1 MPVNY
6 SATAFIVSYLVIGVF
21 GFLLALFVFFNP
33 PRNPI
38 KIAFARYLFIAGWWG
53 LFSIPMLVAPTEYW
67 GTFWDRV
74 CLMGLILIPVS
85 FIHFNFIF
93 LNINKKHGKFIL
105 VNYVIAAFFLLANFT
120 PYFVP
125 STSPRFGLKYFTDPS
140 PLYHLFFT
148 YFFLT
153 SLLCISSFF
162 VGYIKAKGNRRL
174 QLFNVLWSSVFGY
187 SLGGLTYFTVLKMPP
202 AYLVI
207 IANAGIIFHMVVY
220 AYTITKQRLMD
231 ISVVISRAV
240 AEVLTVLFQGTIY
253 LTLVWFYRSYV
264 STSINASF
272 LVWTVLYGILVGQTY
287 REIRLFIQTSS
298 DKLFLKGRYNYYKS
312 LSDASSHVGQ
322 KLSLTGIL
330 KVLYETFSNVVE
342 ISNPRVYLP
351 EYFSEAEKSSS
362 RYLYY
367 SKEQY
372 LPQTEEPTIV
382 NDSPTLA
389 ELIAKREPL
398 LEVKELNAALV
409 VPCLL
414 EDRLIAIFVLGKKL
428 SEDSYTDED
437 IRLLKVLANQ
447 AAVALD
453 HTRSYEKIKGELEI
467 AERDLGRSQRL
478 ASLGTLTAGVTHEI
492 RNPLAVIRSETERLN
507 TKPRDDEYLHQ
518 YSNLVIKHVDRI
530 AGIVSRMLDF
540 AKEKPKAID
549 TVDINEVI
557 RSTLQMFAI
566 SRITVK
572 QELMEVLPVKGDA
585 EELQEV
591 FINLIQN
598 AIEAMPEGGILTLRS
613 YSQEGKTVVEVS
625 DTGKGIPEEVRQRIF
640 DPFFST
646 RHEGVGLGL
655 SIVYRII
662 REHGAEIKVLS
673 EAGKGTTFKI
683 EF

>member
-1 MPVNY
+1 VPVNY

>member
-85 FIHFNFIF
+85 FIHFNFVF

-105 VNYVIAAFFLLANFT
+105 VNYVIAAFFLLANLT

-253 LTLVWFYRSYV
+253 LSLVWFYRSYV
-264 STSINASF
+264 STSINTFF

-330 KVLYETFSNVVE
+330 KVLYDTFFNVVE

-351 EYFSEAEKSSS
+351 EYFSEAEKTSS

-372 LPQTEEPTIV
+372 LPQTEETTIA
-382 NDSPTLA
+382 NDSPTLT

-467 AERDLGRSQRL
+467 AERELGRSQRL

-492 RNPLAVIRSETERLN
+492 RNPLAVIRSETERLT

-557 RSTLQMFAI
+557 RSTLQLFAI

>member
-1 MPVNY
+1 MQIGAFA
-6 SATAFIVSYLVIGVF
+6 ATCIISYLVIGVF
-21 GFLLALFVFFNP
+21 GFSLALFVFFNP

-38 KIAFARYLFIAGWWG
+38 KIAFTRYLFIVGWWG
-53 LFSIPMLVAPTEYW
+53 LFSIPMLVAPTAYW

-74 CLMGLILIPVS
+74 CLMGLILTPIS
-85 FIHFNFIF
+85 FLHFNFIF
-93 LNINKKHGKFIL
+93 LNINKKYGNFLLI
-105 VNYVIAAFFLLANFT
+105 NYVIAAFFLLANFT

-153 SLLCISSFF
+153 SLLCILTFF
-162 VGYIKAKGNRRL
+162 FSYIRAKGNRRF
-174 QLFNVLWSSVFGY
+174 QLFNILWSSVYGY
-187 SLGGLTYFTVLKMPP
+187 SLGGLTYFTVLKIPP

-240 AEVLTVLFQGTIY
+240 AEVLTVFFQGAIY
-253 LTLVWFYRSYV
+253 LSLVWFYYSYV
-264 STSINASF
+264 STSITIYF

-287 REIRLFIQTSS
+287 REIRLLIQTSA
-298 DKLFLKGRYNYYKS
+298 DNLFLRGRYNYYKS
-312 LSDASSHVGQ
+312 LSDASSHVSE
-322 KLSLTGIL
+322 KLSLAAIL
-330 KVLYETFSNVVE
+330 KVLYETFTKVVE

-351 EYFSEAEKSSS
+351 EYFSEMEKNSG
-362 RYLYY
+362 RYLCY
-367 SKEQY
+367 SKDKY
-372 LPQTEEPTIV
+372 LPRGEEMTIA
-382 NDSPTLA
+382 NDLPMVA
-389 ELIAKREPL
+389 ELITQREPL
-398 LEVKELNAALV
+398 LENKELNAALV

-428 SEDSYTDED
+428 SEDPYTDED
-437 IRLLKVLANQ
+437 IKLLKVLANQ

-453 HTRSYEKIKGELEI
+453 HTRSYEKIKGDLEVV
-467 AERDLGRSQRL
+467 ERELGRAQRL

-492 RNPLAVIRSETERLN
+492 RNPLAVIRSETERL
-507 TKPRDDEYLHQ
+507 TVKPRDAEYLTQ

-530 AGIVSRMLDF
+530 AGIISRMLEF
-540 AKEKPKAID
+540 AKEKPKAIE
-549 TVDINEVI
+549 TVDLNDVI
-557 RSTLQMFAI
+557 RSTLEMFAI
-566 SRITVK
+566 SRITLK
-572 QELMEVLPVKGDA
+572 QELTEVPPVKGDA

-598 AIEAMPEGGILTLRS
+598 AIEAMPEGGTLTLRS
-613 YSQEGKTVVEVS
+613 YKEEGKVVTEVS
-625 DTGKGIPEEVRQRIF
+625 DTGKGIPEEIRQRIF

-662 REHGAEIKVLS
+662 REHGAEIKVAS
-673 EAGKGTTFKI
+673 EVGKGTTFRI
-683 EF
+683 IF

>member
-1 MPVNY
+1 MPINY
-6 SATAFIVSYLVIGVF
+6 SATAYILSYLVIGVF
-21 GFLLALFVFFNP
+21 GFSLALFVFYNP

-38 KIAFARYLFIAGWWG
+38 KIAFARYLFIVGWWG
-53 LFSIPMLVAPTEYW
+53 LFSILMLFAPSEYW

-74 CLMGLILIPVS
+74 CLMGLILTPVS

-93 LNINKKHGKFIL
+93 LSINKKYGTFIL
-105 VNYVIAAFFLLANFT
+105 INYVIAAFFLLVNFT

-125 STSPRFGLKYFTDPS
+125 STSPRFGLNYFTDPS

-153 SLLCISSFF
+153 SLLGISTFF
-162 VGYIKAKGNRRL
+162 FGYIKAKGNRRL
-174 QLFNVLWSSVFGY
+174 QLFNILWSSVFGY

-207 IANAGIIFHMVVY
+207 IANAGIIFHMIVY

-253 LTLVWFYRSYV
+253 LSLVWFYRSYV
-264 STSINASF
+264 STSINSSF
-272 LVWTVLYGILVGQTY
+272 LVWTVLYGILVGQTHH
-287 REIRLFIQTSS
+287 EIRLFIQTSS

-330 KVLYETFSNVVE
+330 KVLYDTFSNVVE

-351 EYFSEAEKSSS
+351 EYFSEAEKTSS

-372 LPQTEEPTIV
+372 LPQTEEPTIA
-382 NDSPTLA
+382 NDSQTLT

-398 LEVKELNAALV
+398 LDIKELNAALV

-467 AERDLGRSQRL
+467 VERELGRSQRL

-492 RNPLAVIRSETERLN
+492 RNPLAVIRSETERLT
-507 TKPRDDEYLHQ
+507 TKPRDAEYLLQ
-518 YSNLVIKHVDRI
+518 YSNLVTKHVDRI
-530 AGIVSRMLDF
+530 AGIIARMLDF

-557 RSTLQMFAI
+557 RSTLQLFAI

-572 QELMEVLPVKGDA
+572 QELTEVLPVKGDA

-598 AIEAMPEGGILTLRS
+598 AIEAMPEGGTLTLRS

-625 DTGKGIPEEVRQRIF
+625 DTGKGIPEEIRQRIF

-673 EAGKGTTFKI
+673 EAGKGTTFRI
-683 EF
+683 AF

>member
-1 MPVNY
+1 
-6 SATAFIVSYLVIGVF
+6 
-21 GFLLALFVFFNP
+21 
-33 PRNPI
+33 
-38 KIAFARYLFIAGWWG
+38 
-53 LFSIPMLVAPTEYW
+53 
-67 GTFWDRV
+67 
-74 CLMGLILIPVS
+74 MGLILTPVS

-93 LNINKKHGKFIL
+93 LSINKKYGTFIL
-105 VNYVIAAFFLLANFT
+105 INYVIAAFFLLVNFT

-125 STSPRFGLKYFTDPS
+125 STSPRFGLNYFTDPS

-153 SLLCISSFF
+153 SLLGISTFF
-162 VGYIKAKGNRRL
+162 FGYIKAKGNRRL
-174 QLFNVLWSSVFGY
+174 QLFNILWSSVFGY

-207 IANAGIIFHMVVY
+207 IANAGIIFHMIVY

-253 LTLVWFYRSYV
+253 LSLVWFYRSYV
-264 STSINASF
+264 STSINSSF
-272 LVWTVLYGILVGQTY
+272 LVWTVLYGILVGQTHH
-287 REIRLFIQTSS
+287 EIRLFIQTSS

-330 KVLYETFSNVVE
+330 KVLYDTFSNVVE

-351 EYFSEAEKSSS
+351 EYFSEAEKTSS

-372 LPQTEEPTIV
+372 LPQTEEPTIA
-382 NDSPTLA
+382 NDSQTLT

-398 LEVKELNAALV
+398 LDIKELNAALV

-467 AERDLGRSQRL
+467 VERELGRSQRL

-492 RNPLAVIRSETERLN
+492 RNPLAVIRSETERLT
-507 TKPRDDEYLHQ
+507 TKPRDAEYLLQ
-518 YSNLVIKHVDRI
+518 YSNLVTKHVDRI
-530 AGIVSRMLDF
+530 AGIIARMLDF

-557 RSTLQMFAI
+557 RSTLQLFAI

-572 QELMEVLPVKGDA
+572 QELTEVLPVKGDA

-598 AIEAMPEGGILTLRS
+598 AIEAMPEGGTLTLRS

-625 DTGKGIPEEVRQRIF
+625 DTGKGIPEEIRQRIF

-673 EAGKGTTFKI
+673 EAGKGTTFRI
-683 EF
+683 AF